1 MACAIC
7 ATRRP
12 RRFCSGVHGDICTTC
27 CGEERE
33 VSITCPLDCEYLQEA
48 RKHEK
53 PAVDGREQFP
63 NRDIRV
69 NEESLGANEVLL
81 AQMAGALVR
90 SALDTEGVVDFDVRD
105 ALDALIRTYRTLSTG
120 IYYETRP
127 DNHLAVGLYAALQE
141 TIEQFRKEESD
152 QTGIHKTRDT
162 AILVLLVFLQ
172 HLELDTNNGR
182 KRGRAFLNTLLEFY
196 TEASGAAPPSPSL
209 LILP

>member
-12 RRFCSGVHGDICTTC
+12 RRFCPGIHGDICTTC

-33 VSITCPLDCEYLQEA
+33 VTITCPLDCEYLQEA

-53 PAVDGREQFP
+53 PAAGDREQLP
-63 NRDIRV
+63 NRDVRV
-69 NEESLGANEVLL
+69 TEELLSANEVLL
-81 AQMAGALVR
+81 AEMAGTLVR
-90 SALDTEGVVDFDVRD
+90 SSLDTEGVVDFDVRE
-105 ALDALIRTYRTLSTG
+105 ALDALIRTYRTLNSG

-127 DNHLAVGLYAALQE
+127 DNPLAAGLCVALQE
-141 TIEQFRKEESD
+141 TIERFRKDESD
-152 QTGIHKTRDT
+152 QTGIHKTRDA
-162 AILVLLVFLQ
+162 AILALLVFLQ

-182 KRGRAFLNTLLEFY
+182 KRGRAFLNTLLSFY
-196 TEASGAAPPSPSL
+196 AETGGASPSTSP